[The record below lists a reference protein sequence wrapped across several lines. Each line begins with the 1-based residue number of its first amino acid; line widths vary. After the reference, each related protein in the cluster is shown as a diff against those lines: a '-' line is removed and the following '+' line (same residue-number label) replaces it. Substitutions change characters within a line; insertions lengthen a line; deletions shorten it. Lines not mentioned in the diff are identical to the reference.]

1 MPNPIDSIL
10 NLATLFSFLLAF
22 SFILN
27 AIYTLKHGL
36 PLKKDSPC
44 EQNDTPAKNTRA
56 AHSATSEPKRR
67 KKLKIVFKDRIVKN
81 NPFD

>member
-36 PLKKDSPC
+36 PLKKDSPR
-44 EQNDTPAKNTRA
+44 EHDTPAKKTRA

>member
-36 PLKKDSPC
+36 SLKKDSPC
-44 EQNDTPAKNTRA
+44 EHDTPAKKTKA
-56 AHSATSEPKRR
+56 AHSATSEPQRR